1 MKIGIL
7 TFHRAYNYG
16 AVLQCYALQSYLKSL
31 GHDVSVIDYR
41 QPWTESLRKV
51 ISIRKIK
58 QLVRHPKA
66 LLIYLLNSTKRKKS
80 LEKINLIF
88 SEFVGKYLDI
98 KDTCF
103 GKSDFPSNYDCYII
117 GSDQLWGRSC
127 LGGKFDDFYLG
138 KIPHKSNS
146 KIVGYAISS
155 TEDSILSIRLD
166 SLSQIVNGFN
176 LLSFRERKIADIV
189 GRATNNSY
197 PTCID
202 PTLLCNQDIWE
213 KIVDFSWANKQYI
226 LIYEARDSVK
236 YPNILYQKASEIQKK
251 AVNKLEI
258 INLSTMEYSVRDFVS
273 AFKFA
278 KCVITTSF
286 HATVFSVIFKR
297 PFYSVKLNDGAD
309 SRYVNLLKQLGLESQ
324 CVSPEFMPSI
334 PNIDFSK
341 IDEVL
346 IRYRKQSLDY
356 LNSSLL

>member
-7 TFHRAYNYG
+7 TFHRALNYG

-51 ISIRKIK
+51 ISMGKMK

-66 LLIYLLNSTKRKKS
+66 LMIYLINSIKRKKS
-80 LEKINLIF
+80 LDKIKVF
-88 SEFVGKYLDI
+88 FGDFVGKYLNV
-98 KDTCF
+98 KDTCV
-103 GKSDFPSNYDCYII
+103 GRNDFPSNYDCYII

-138 KIPHKSNS
+138 KIPHKGNS

-155 TEDSILSIRLD
+155 TEDSISSIRPD
-166 SLSQIVNGFN
+166 SLSQIVNGFSS
-176 LLSFRERKIADIV
+176 LSFRERKVADIV
-189 GRATNNSY
+189 GRATNNNY
-197 PTCID
+197 PICID
-202 PTLLCNQDIWE
+202 PTLLCNQDVWE
-213 KIVDFSWANKQYI
+213 KIVDFSWEKKQYI

-236 YPNILYQKASEIQKK
+236 YPNILYLKAREIQKK
-251 AVNKLEI
+251 AEDKLEI

-278 KCVITTSF
+278 RCVITTSF

-309 SRYVNLLKQLGLESQ
+309 GRYVNLLKQLGLSAQ
-324 CVSPEFMPSI
+324 CVSPDFIPSI
-334 PNIDFSK
+334 PDIDFSK